1 MIGPMLAM
9 AVAVAS
15 PASPLPSGEGDRPM
29 GGGRGLPG
37 ALSVGLAP
45 SRALRAPSPTGQG
58 QVGSIPAISA
68 ALTDTTVKVSSD
80 FTGARIVLYGAVFD
94 TADARSDVV
103 VIVRGPEQPVRLAR
117 KQRVLGLWLN
127 SRPVVFRGAPG
138 FYRAA
143 SSRPLDEIAN
153 FSALRRLGAG
163 VDHLTINAP
172 AEQRV
177 ETRYGV
183 RDVVVSRLG
192 ADYYVWRR
200 AVVRLKQAAGLYK
213 EDGRGVRFVDR
224 GLFRA
229 EIELPTGAPTGVY
242 RAEILLFQDGKPIS
256 RRTRTLTVEK
266 VGIERALYVWA
277 HDRPWSYGL
286 ASMAFALAAGWAAS
300 AAFRR
305 D

>member
-1 MIGPMLAM
+1 
-9 AVAVAS
+9 
-15 PASPLPSGEGDRPM
+15 
-29 GGGRGLPG
+29 
-37 ALSVGLAP
+37 
-45 SRALRAPSPTGQG
+45 
-58 QVGSIPAISA
+58 
-68 ALTDTTVKVSSD
+68 
-80 FTGARIVLYGAVFD
+80 
-94 TADARSDVV
+94 
-103 VIVRGPEQPVRLAR
+103 
-117 KQRVLGLWLN
+117 VLGLWLN

-143 SSRPLDEIAN
+143 SNRPLDEIAT
-153 FSALRRLGAG
+153 FGALRRLGAG
-163 VDHLTINAP
+163 VDHLAIDAP
-172 AEQRV
+172 AEERV

-200 AVVRLKQAAGLYK
+200 AVVRLKTRAGLYD
-213 EDGRGVRFVDR
+213 EDERGVRFVDR

-229 EIELPTGAPTGVY
+229 EIALPTGAPTGVY
-242 RAEILLFQDGKPIS
+242 RADILLFQDGRPIS
-256 RRTRTLTVEK
+256 SRTRTLTVEK
-266 VGIERALYVWA
+266 VGIERTLYVWA